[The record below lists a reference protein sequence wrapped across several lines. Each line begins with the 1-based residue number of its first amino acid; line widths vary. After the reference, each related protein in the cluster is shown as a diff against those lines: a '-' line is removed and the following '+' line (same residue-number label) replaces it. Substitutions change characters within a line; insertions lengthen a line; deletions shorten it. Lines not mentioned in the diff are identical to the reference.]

1 MNDPYNA
8 ADLGLSLEDVLEF
21 FDNAIDY
28 TLLEEEALND
38 KSVKKS
44 SDDSSLEPLPF

>member
-8 ADLGLSLEDVLEF
+8 ADLGLSLEDVLEY

-28 TLLEEEALND
+28 TLLNDNNTLTKEELDNIE
-38 KSVKKS
+38 
-44 SDDSSLEPLPF
+44 LPF